1 MTYCDPFEIQA
12 RTILK
17 LTAVGCP
24 HYFIHFGISKWQSF
38 FATIA
43 ASGIDGMRMLMYE
56 LLHPRYDVHW
66 VWILMHAL
74 LFSDRHTNF
83 RGATLQFYSHA
94 CVTIRVSTVFEVYS
108 RD

>member
-1 MTYCDPFEIQA
+1 MA
-12 RTILK
+12 GR
-17 LTAVGCP
+17 G
-24 HYFIHFGISKWQSF
+24 F

-56 LLHPRYDVHW
+56 LLHRYDVHW

-94 CVTIRVSTVFEVYS
+94 CVTIRVSTVFEPFLATKCDRLVTK
-108 RD
+108 